1 MINLACSSLR
11 GIKCETIAFVDI
23 ILQLSFII
31 FVLSILF
38 PRYPNN
44 NYIISSHQCFLNN
57 NLINLLLFFI
67 NNIFL
72 HCIIKKE
79 NHIPST
85 ILAEILR
92 LMTTKWIFHLIIH
105 KNINKHTHT
114 FINFHFHPFH
124 LKIHYYYNFSFLS
137 HWKQDEVKASHVT
150 NA

>member
-1 MINLACSSLR
+1 MINLAYSSLR

-67 NNIFL
+67 NIFS
-72 HCIIKKE
+72 HYIIKKE

-85 ILAEILR
+85 ILSEILR
-92 LMTTKWIFHLIIH
+92 LMTTK
-105 KNINKHTHT
+105 
-114 FINFHFHPFH
+114 
-124 LKIHYYYNFSFLS
+124 
-137 HWKQDEVKASHVT
+137 
-150 NA
+150 